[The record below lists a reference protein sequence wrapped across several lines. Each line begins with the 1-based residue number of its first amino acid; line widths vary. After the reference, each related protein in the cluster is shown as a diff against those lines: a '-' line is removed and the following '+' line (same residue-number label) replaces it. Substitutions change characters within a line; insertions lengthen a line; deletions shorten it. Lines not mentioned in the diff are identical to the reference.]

1 MSSHLFIENIGSE
14 EVLREGV
21 HADDLCL
28 VDSFSNQSRR
38 CEVLAWR
45 AIVRRELGADVQIDY
60 DEYGAPKV
68 DMPATYISVSH
79 SKGDVAVLISDAP
92 CAVDIE
98 QTNRDFCKVASHYLS
113 ERELDLAK
121 EHNLFAEIWCA
132 KEALYKYH
140 KVGKLDFIRDVVIR
154 EYSPQKGLLTAT
166 ICNGEPIVV
175 ELSRSGE
182 LAIAIIK

>member
-1 MSSHLFIENIGSE
+1 MSSRLFIENIGSE
-14 EVLREGV
+14 EVLREGA

-121 EHNLFAEIWCA
+121 EYNLFAEIWCA

-140 KVGKLDFIRDVVIR
+140 RKGGVDYVEQISILDYDAEYQLFKASICGGDPVVVRLKR
-154 EYSPQKGLLTAT
+154 EDNHS
-166 ICNGEPIVV
+166 
-175 ELSRSGE
+175 
-182 LAIAIIK
+182 IALIG